1 MKLHLYNINEIDSNY
16 IQKHSLTVEGK
27 FYECIVEENK
37 VGYAIIK
44 NNSEDMIYV
53 EIYQEHQ
60 NLGNGSKLFEE
71 LLKLL
76 NGKIKIMSD
85 VNNTKMKRIILKNN
99 GIETSRDGEFIHY
112 IIEK

>member
-1 MKLHLYNINEIDSNY
+1 MKLHLNNFDEIDSDY
-16 IQKHSLTVEGK
+16 IQKYLLTIDDK

-44 NNSEDMIYV
+44 NNPFDMIYI
-53 EIYQEHQ
+53 EIYPEYQ
-60 NLGNGSKLFEE
+60 NVGNGSKLFEE

-76 NGKIKIMSD
+76 HGKIRVMLEVDNYKMS
-85 VNNTKMKRIILKNN
+85 RIILKNN
-99 GIETSRDGEFIHY
+99 GIETGRDGLFIHY

>member
-1 MKLHLYNINEIDSNY
+1 MKLHLNSFDQIDSNY
-16 IQKHSLTVEGK
+16 IQKYSLTNDDK

-44 NNSEDMIYV
+44 NNSVDMIYI
-53 EIYQEHQ
+53 EIYPEYQ
-60 NLGNGSKLFEE
+60 NDGNGSLLFEE

-76 NGKIKIMSD
+76 NGKIRIMTEID
-85 VNNTKMKRIILKNN
+85 NYKMNRIISKNN
-99 GIETSRDGEFIHY
+99 GIETGRDGLFIHY